1 MQEGEIVMADVN
13 VNKIFNFYAKIEV
26 PNELKS
32 FILDNEQV
40 FFAVKTVRDAAIFTD
55 KRILVADKQGIT
67 GKKIEYFTIPY
78 KNIITYAVETAG
90 NFDLDSEIK
99 LQMSGGISIELKF
112 FKDKKMDS
120 LLLEVYRII
129 TEFTFK

>member
-1 MQEGEIVMADVN
+1 MADVN
-13 VNKIFNFYAKIEV
+13 VNKIFNFYEKIDV
-26 PNELKS
+26 PNELKP
-32 FILDNEQV
+32 FISNNEQV

-67 GKKIEYFTIPY
+67 GKKIEYYTIPY

-112 FKDKKMDS
+112 YKDKKMDS
-120 LLLEVYRII
+120 LLLEVYKII

>member
-1 MQEGEIVMADVN
+1 MADVN
-13 VNKIFNFYAKIEV
+13 VNKIFNFYEKIAV
-26 PNELKS
+26 PNELKP
-32 FILDNEQV
+32 FILDSEQI
-40 FFAVKTVRDAAIFTD
+40 FFAVKTIRDAAIFTD
-55 KRILVADKQGIT
+55 KRILIADKQGIT
-67 GKKIEYFTIPY
+67 GKKIEYYTIPY

>member
-1 MQEGEIVMADVN
+1 MADVN
-13 VNKIFNFYAKIEV
+13 LNKIFNFYEKIAMPDSIKPFLSSKE
-26 PNELKS
+26 E
-32 FILDNEQV
+32 V
-40 FFAVKTVRDAAIFTD
+40 FFCVRTLRDVAVFTD
-55 KRILVADKQGIT
+55 KRILVVDKQGIT
-67 GKKIEYFTIPY
+67 GKKIEYYTIPY

-129 TEFTFK
+129 TDFTFN